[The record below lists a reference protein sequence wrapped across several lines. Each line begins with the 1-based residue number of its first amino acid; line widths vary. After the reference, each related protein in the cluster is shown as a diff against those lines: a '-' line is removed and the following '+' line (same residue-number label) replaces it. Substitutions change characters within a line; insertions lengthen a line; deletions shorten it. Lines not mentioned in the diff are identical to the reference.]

1 MESEDGKV
9 FIKHLAHYVRTHEK
23 ALANALQLQRRS
35 VPARP
40 NVVGSVP
47 NHSPTT
53 ATHFSTLPS
62 TSSALAAAFS
72 LPSLAFT
79 SQNVKPVKLSLTPH
93 HLFYLLTRFAG
104 LNISVGPMD
113 VRLESLRPEASP
125 ANNTYVSFSG
135 LENRRSRQDIDSIS
149 IHSVSSVRSVM
160 SGVTSLWSTFGLRG
174 PPSASKVEKSKAALE
189 ADLKYLY
196 SAFTKIPCLRLAPDR
211 KKLVEGFEEF
221 PFDTAVPLLC
231 FKNVSALE
239 IANIDIRQFFGWDQL
254 AERLRSLSVRQGGI
268 VDVAELTIAIVL
280 DDMDKRRRR
289 SSKMQSSPIVS
300 YSPSP
305 AGYHGERTESSSAP
319 PSPKAEQPP
328 LSLSGSAPASHPMSR
343 GPSGSSRSSSRPR
356 SSSPV
361 RPSSA
366 RNGPGAAPHHR
377 SSRMRRSGSGGSHSS
392 TSSMLPHHGSTPE
405 STSMGTLPASKWRF
419 LRHLCLAEN
428 NLTTI
433 SSTALAPLAGS
444 LTSLDLSS
452 NHFAAVPD
460 SISILS
466 NLRAL
471 NLSNNMIDSLHSLT
485 RSPLPAITAFNLRAN
500 RLSSLAGIERLL
512 SLERVDLRDN
522 GLTDPTELARL
533 TNAPNIAE
541 VWIAHNPF
549 TKTHPSYRI
558 TIFNLFRSTP
568 GYTEDMILDGSG
580 PGMVERR
587 SLVDRVA
594 EPPNPPVVKP
604 PQPHSLVPTKIA
616 PIEAKKREDS
626 QLLRRDC
633 EKSIHLV
640 SQGQVAR
647 ARKKGGRRRVVELTR
662 DGPSPRYEEH
672 LSTVAASPNSQAES
686 LTPIGSLHG
695 QTVSAEHLPCHECV
709 PPSNTRVVPNTEQID
724 WELKGDEYKKKIEA
738 LKNEVGT
745 KWLTVLSEEGWGG
758 THHHQY
764 SSESITPPASQIPTP
779 VAL

>member
-40 NVVGSVP
+40 NVVGSAQT
-47 NHSPTT
+47 HSPTT
-53 ATHFSTLPS
+53 PTHFASSPS
-62 TSSALAAAFS
+62 ASSALAAALS
-72 LPSLAFT
+72 LPSLPFS

-93 HLFYLLTRFAG
+93 HLFYLLTRFQN
-104 LNISVGPMD
+104 LNIAVGPMD
-113 VRLESLRPEASP
+113 VRLESLRAEASP
-125 ANNTYVSFSG
+125 SANRYVSF
-135 LENRRSRQDIDSIS
+135 NRTSRQDIDNLS
-149 IHSVSSVRSVM
+149 IHSTSSVRSVM
-160 SGVTSLWSTFGLRG
+160 SGVSSLWSSFGLGG
-174 PPSASKVEKSKAALE
+174 PPSASKIEKSKAALE

-211 KKLVEGFEEF
+211 KAKLVEGFEEF

-239 IANIDIRQFFGWDQL
+239 ITDIDIRQFFGWDQV
-254 AERLRSLSVRQGGI
+254 AERVRSLSVRKGGI
-268 VDVAELTIAIVL
+268 EDVAELIIAIVL

-289 SSKMQSSPIVS
+289 SARAQSSPIVS
-300 YSPSP
+300 HSPSP
-305 AGYHGERTESSSAP
+305 SGYSNDRESSSPP
-319 PSPKAEQPP
+319 PSPKAEQAP

-343 GPSGSSRSSSRPR
+343 GPSDSSRDYSRPR
-356 SSSPV
+356 SSSPT
-361 RPSSA
+361 RSSSV
-366 RNGPGAAPHHR
+366 RNGFSAVTQRCEIISQHR

-392 TSSMLPHHGSTPE
+392 ASE
-405 STSMGTLPASKWRF
+405 ITLPASKWRF

-428 NLTTI
+428 NLTSI
-433 SSTALAPLAGS
+433 STTALAPLAAS

-452 NHFAAVPD
+452 NHFNAVPD
-460 SISILS
+460 AINILS

-471 NLSNNMIDSLHSLT
+471 NLSNNTIDSLHSLT
-485 RSPLPAITAFNLRAN
+485 RNPLPAITAFNLRAN

-522 GLTDPTELARL
+522 ALTDPTELARL
-533 TNAPNIAE
+533 TSTPNITE
-541 VWIAHNPF
+541 IWVAHNPF

-568 GYTEDMILDGSG
+568 GYTEDIILDGSG

-594 EPPNPPVVKP
+594 EPPTPPVVKS
-604 PQPHSLVPTKIA
+604 PQLPGLAPTKIA
-616 PIEAKKREDS
+616 SIEGKKRDDS
-626 QLLRRDC
+626 QFLRQDS

-640 SQGQVAR
+640 SQSQVAR

-662 DGPSPRYEEH
+662 DDSTAQFEDHSPI
-672 LSTVAASPNSQAES
+672 AASPINQAQ
-686 LTPIGSLHG
+686 LMTPRTISMEGIPVE
-695 QTVSAEHLPCHECV
+695 TIPTPV
-709 PPSNTRVVPNTEQID
+709 PRAQSGTDPVD
-724 WELKGDEYKKKIEA
+724 WELKGDEYRKRIEA
-738 LKNEVGT
+738 LKNEVGSG
-745 KWLTVLSEEGWGG
+745 WLTVLSEEGWDGPRG
-758 THHHQY
+758 YHHRQFN
-764 SSESITPPASQIPTP
+764 SESITPPASQISTP
-779 VAL
+779 LSL

>member
-35 VPARP
+35 IPARP
-40 NVVGSVP
+40 NVVGSAP
-47 NHSPTT
+47 THSPTT
-53 ATHFSTLPS
+53 PTHFASS
-62 TSSALAAAFS
+62 QSASSALAAALS
-72 LPSLAFT
+72 LPSLSFS

-93 HLFYLLTRFAG
+93 HLFYLLTRFQG

-113 VRLESLRPEASP
+113 VRLESLRAEASHSS
-125 ANNTYVSFSG
+125 NRYVSF
-135 LENRRSRQDIDSIS
+135 NRTSRQDIDNLS
-149 IHSVSSVRSVM
+149 IHSTSSVRSVM
-160 SGVTSLWSTFGLRG
+160 SGVSSLWSSFGLGG
-174 PPSASKVEKSKAALE
+174 PPSASKVEKSKLALD

-196 SAFTKIPCLRLAPDR
+196 SAFTKIPCLKLAPDR
-211 KKLVEGFEEF
+211 KAKLVEGFEEF

-239 IANIDIRQFFGWDQL
+239 ITDIDIRQFFGWDQV
-254 AERLRSLSVRQGGI
+254 AERVRSLSVRKGGI
-268 VDVAELTIAIVL
+268 EDVAELIIAIVL

-289 SSKMQSSPIVS
+289 SSKAQSSPIIS
-300 YSPSP
+300 HSPSP
-305 AGYHGERTESSSAP
+305 AGYSNERETSPIPAGYSNERETSSAP
-319 PSPKAEQPP
+319 PSPKAEQAP

-343 GPSGSSRSSSRPR
+343 GASGSSRERSRPR
-356 SSSPV
+356 SSSPT
-361 RPSSA
+361 
-366 RNGPGAAPHHR
+366 RNPNAVWNTVSHHR

-392 TSSMLPHHGSTPE
+392 SSDV
-405 STSMGTLPASKWRF
+405 TSMGTLPASKWRF

-428 NLTTI
+428 NLTSI
-433 SSTALAPLAGS
+433 STTALAPLASS

-452 NHFAAVPD
+452 NHFNAVPD
-460 SISILS
+460 AINVLS

-471 NLSNNMIDSLHSLT
+471 NLSNNTIDSLHSLT
-485 RSPLPAITAFNLRAN
+485 RNPLPAITAFNLRAN

-522 GLTDPTELARL
+522 VLTDPTELARL
-533 TNAPNIAE
+533 TSAPNIAE
-541 VWIAHNPF
+541 IWVAHNPF

-568 GYTEDMILDGSG
+568 GYTEDIILDGSG

-587 SLVDRVA
+587 GLIDRVA

-604 PQPHSLVPTKIA
+604 PQHPSLAPTKIA
-616 PIEAKKREDS
+616 SIEAKKRDDS
-626 QLLRRDC
+626 QFLRHDS

-662 DGPSPRYEEH
+662 DDPTPRYEEH
-672 LSTVAASPNSQAES
+672 SPIAASSVTQAQ
-686 LTPIGSLHG
+686 LMTPRTISMEGI
-695 QTVSAEHLPCHECV
+695 PHETIPAPV
-709 PPSNTRVVPNTEQID
+709 PRNQSTADPID
-724 WELKGDEYKKKIEA
+724 WELRGDEFRKRVEA
-738 LKNEVGT
+738 LKSEVGSG
-745 KWLTVLSEEGWGG
+745 WLTVLSEEGWDRPRGF
-758 THHHQY
+758 HQFP
-764 SSESITPPASQIPTP
+764 SDSITPPASQISTP
-779 VAL
+779 LSL